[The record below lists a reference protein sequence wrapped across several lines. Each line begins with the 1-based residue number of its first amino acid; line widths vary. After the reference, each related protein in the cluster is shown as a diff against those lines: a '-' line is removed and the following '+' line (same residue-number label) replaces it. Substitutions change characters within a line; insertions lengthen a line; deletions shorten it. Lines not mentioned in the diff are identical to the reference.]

1 MIQLKKFGEVC
12 DFVRG
17 PFGGS
22 LKKSY
27 FVEEGY
33 AVYEQK
39 HAIYDQ
45 FSEIRYF
52 VDEDKFNEMKRFE
65 LKPNDLIMSCSGTMG
80 KVAIVPENVKR
91 GIINQ
96 ALLKLTPKDFLDV
109 HYLKYWMSSPDFD
122 ERIKENTVGAAIK
135 NVASVKVLKQI
146 DVPIAK
152 LEEQKQIVAIL
163 DKAFTAIDQ
172 AKANI
177 EKNIENAKELFQ
189 SKLNDIFSQKGEGWE
204 EKALVEVCEKTK
216 NIKWQDF
223 SIEEFEYVDLSSVSR
238 ETLSVTETA
247 TVNKENAPS
256 RAKKIILEGDVIFAT
271 TRPTLRRATIIEKD
285 LSGNLCSTGYV
296 VLRPKENISSD
307 WIFFYLLT
315 SKFMDRMESLQ
326 RGASYPA
333 VSDNDVKGSKLSV
346 PISTLEEKKNILIMN
361 NLQESTNFLIDNYI
375 NKLND
380 LEELKKSILQKAFA
394 GELTENIIENEALMG
409 EEVIGKYN

>member
-22 LKKSY
+22 LKKSC

-33 AVYEQK
+33 AVYEQQ

-52 VDEDKFNEMKRFE
+52 VDEEKFNEMKRFE
-65 LKPNDLIMSCSGTMG
+65 LKTNDLIMSCSGTMG

-109 HYLKYWMSSPDFD
+109 QYLKYWMSSPDFD
-122 ERIKENTVGAAIK
+122 ERIQENTVGAAIK

-146 DVPIAK
+146 DVPIPPI
-152 LEEQKQIVAIL
+152 EEQKQIVAIL
-163 DKAFTAIDQ
+163 DKAFAAIDQ
-172 AKANI
+172 AKGNI

-189 SKLNDIFSQKGEGWE
+189 SKLNDIFSQKGDGWE
-204 EKALVEVCEKTK
+204 EKTLEEICEKTK

-223 SIEEFEYVDLSSVSR
+223 SSEEFEYVDLSSVSR

-247 TVNKENAPS
+247 KVNKENAPS

-271 TRPTLRRATIIEKD
+271 TRPTLKRATIIDEV

-296 VLRPKENISSD
+296 VLRPKENISSG

-346 PISTLEEKKNILIMN
+346 PMSKLEEKKNILIMN
-361 NLQESTNFLIDNYI
+361 NLQESTNFLIDNYVE
-375 NKLND
+375 KLND
-380 LEELKKSILQKAFA
+380 LEDLKKSILQKAFA
-394 GELTENIIENEALMG
+394 GELTSTGSVTTQNA
-409 EEVIGKYN
+409 VAV